1 MKKITILLLFVFGIS
16 YGQEIKRDKVI
27 DLEPSMRIGV
37 VMPIHFGN
45 NILSKEFNNNIGFNS
60 NFSFLKIYDLNL
72 SFGFEYQKYNE
83 TFSSIGNISHIS
95 KYSYSIQSDYAIN
108 LNPKFAIIPFIS
120 YSSANLNFK
129 NSSNII
135 AKQKGNEIKIGS
147 YLDYKLNNTYSLFIG
162 LNYYKLINDIQASI
176 DDKKYYANS
185 NAFQV
190 SFGLELN

>member
-27 DLEPSMRIGV
+27 DLAPSMRIGV
-37 VMPIHFGN
+37 VLPIHFGD

-60 NFSFLKIYDLNL
+60 NFSFLTIYDLKL
-72 SFGFEYQKYNE
+72 SIGFEYQKYNE
-83 TFSSIGNISHIS
+83 TNSSIGIISHINR
-95 KYSYSIQSDYAIN
+95 YSYSIQSDYTIN
-108 LNPKFAIIPFIS
+108 LNTKYAIIPFVN
-120 YSSANLNFK
+120 YGYTNLNFK
-129 NSSNII
+129 NSHDII

-147 YLDYKLNNTYSLFIG
+147 YLDYKLNNTYSLFFG

>member
-1 MKKITILLLFVFGIS
+1 MKKIILLLLFVFSICHS
-16 YGQEIKRDKVI
+16 QEIKSNKVF